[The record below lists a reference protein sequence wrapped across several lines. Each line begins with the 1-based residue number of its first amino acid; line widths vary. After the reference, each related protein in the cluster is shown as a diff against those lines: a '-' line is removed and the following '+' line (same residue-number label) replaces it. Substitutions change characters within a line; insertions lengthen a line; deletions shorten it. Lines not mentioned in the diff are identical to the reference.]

1 MKQVLRLP
9 FFALA
14 LCLLCAAAAGRVSAQ
29 TATPTPDPFVTQITS
44 SAGDTFARDISGDG
58 RFVVIESSGNIAT
71 AAPAGQTVPSNAD
84 GNREIFLFDF
94 AQRRIFQITD
104 TKSALK
110 SATVAEADRF
120 KNDNILVEVSNN
132 RPAISR
138 DGKWIVFSSNG
149 FNQNDAGSGP
159 FSFDGDVQANEDAL
173 KLDGNQELFLY
184 RVPDVAAAS
193 LTSGE
198 LPEFTNLRQNAF
210 TRVTNTTA
218 SRLPR
223 PGLGN
228 APPTAA
234 PFVAD
239 DNRDASIN
247 DDGSRVAFVSTRNL
261 AGNLG
266 AANSDGSPE
275 IYVYNNSGTPS
286 FTQLTV
292 TSLEQNLF
300 VFTDNPSISGA
311 TSGASVIAFV
321 SNATDLRTETGSNAA
336 NAASGN
342 ADGNAEIFVATYN
355 GTTATAMKQ
364 ATRTKRKIVGD
375 TVNFLNP
382 GRRISRD
389 GSLVVFESVAAD
401 PKGDNSA
408 TNDSNR
414 AVFVY
419 NVAADTFTQVAA
431 RALSTGTDA
440 EFEDVLRFPTFA
452 RADST
457 RVYFTSDLNLKSDG
471 SRVNISDTAGLNPL
485 RIKQI
490 FSATVPA
497 SSSGATL
504 VTRLTNLTGADP
516 GNTMEAYVSDTQE
529 RIAFSLAN
537 FEFGTGNPDRA
548 NEAYYL
554 ITPPAPLASDAPA
567 ASSALQFL
575 TGASRREVATPAAS
589 PSPVPTPAAGVVTGL
604 APGMIGF
611 VRTTSTAPATLA
623 PSEKRVCPADNPG
636 CDAASES
643 QHRPNLP
650 VELNGVSLSVNGA
663 AAGLYFVSPTEVQFV
678 VPPALAAQTAA
689 ATYPV
694 VITVRGGATVRTV
707 RTVLQVVA
715 AQPDIFTTT
724 NGAGGRA
731 AVTNVTNPL
740 LATGTP
746 EPFSVKTTFTN
757 SSGQTVTAQTVLRVV
772 LTGVRDPLKSPAAGL
787 ARSSFTV
794 RIGTTDLTGEAIP
807 RDAQPTDT
815 PGVFTLDF
823 VLPDS
828 LAGAGDVPIII
839 TFASG
844 GVTSTSR
851 PADTAPRIRINN

>member
-14 LCLLCAAAAGRVSAQ
+14 ICLLASFAGRASAQ
-29 TATPTPDPFVTQITS
+29 TPTPDPFVTQITNS
-44 SAGDTFARDISGDG
+44 PSDNFARDISGDG
-58 RFVVIESSGNIAT
+58 RFVVIESSGNLAT
-71 AAPAGQTVPSNAD
+71 AAPAGQTVPGNAD

-94 AQRRIFQITD
+94 AQRRIFQLTD

-138 DGKWIVFSSNG
+138 DGRWIVFSSN
-149 FNQNDAGSGP
+149 ASTP
-159 FSFDGDVQANEDAL
+159 FSFDGDAQANEDAL
-173 KLDGNQELFLY
+173 KADGNQELFLY

-193 LTSGE
+193 LTSGD
-198 LPEFTNLRQNAF
+198 LPAYTNLRQNAF
-210 TRVTNTTA
+210 TRATDTPA

-223 PGLGN
+223 AGVGN
-228 APPTAA
+228 PPSLVNA

-261 AGNLG
+261 ASVNLG
-266 AANSDGSPE
+266 ASNPDASPE
-275 IYVYNNSGTPS
+275 IFVYNNSGS
-286 FTQLTV
+286 GSYSQITV
-292 TSLEQNLF
+292 TSLDQNLF
-300 VFTDNPSISGA
+300 VYTDNPSISGA

-321 SNATDLRTETGSNAA
+321 SNATDLRTATGTGAA

-342 ADGNAEIFVATYN
+342 ADGDSEVFVATYN
-355 GTTATAMKQ
+355 GTTATSMKQ
-364 ATRTKRKIVGD
+364 ATRTKRKIAPD
-375 TVNFLNP
+375 TVNFLSP

-389 GSLVVFESVAAD
+389 GALVAFESVAAD
-401 PKGDNSA
+401 PKADDSA
-408 TNDSNR
+408 TNDANR

-419 NVAADTFTQVAA
+419 NVAADTFTQIGP
-431 RALSTGTDA
+431 RAVSTGTDS

-452 RADST
+452 RTDNT
-457 RVYFTSDLNLKSDG
+457 RVYFTSDLNLKPDG
-471 SRVNISDTAGLNPL
+471 TRAPLDDATGLNPK

-497 SSSGATL
+497 APSTATTI
-504 VTRLTNLTGADP
+504 TRLTNLTGSDP
-516 GNTMEAYVSDTQE
+516 GNTMEAYVADTQE
-529 RIAFSLAN
+529 RISFSLAN
-537 FEFGTGNPDRA
+537 YEFGTGNPDRA

-554 ITPPAPLASDAPA
+554 ITPPAPASSDAPA

-589 PSPVPTPAAGVVTGL
+589 PSPVPTPSPGVVTGL

-611 VRTTSTAPATLA
+611 VRTTSTSPAALTLA
-623 PSEKRVCPADNPG
+623 PSEKRACPVDNPG

-643 QHRPNLP
+643 QHRPPLP
-650 VELNGVSLSVNGA
+650 VELNGVSLSVNNA
-663 AAGLYFVSPTEVQFV
+663 AAGLYFVSPTEIQFV
-678 VPPALAAQTAA
+678 VPPGLAAQTAA
-689 ATYPV
+689 ATYAV
-694 VITVRGGATVRTV
+694 VITVRDGATVRTV

-740 LATGTP
+740 LSTGTP
-746 EPFSVKTTFTN
+746 EPFTVTTTYTN
-757 SSGQTVTAQTVLRVV
+757 SAGTSVTEATKLRLV
-772 LTGVRDPLKSPAAGL
+772 LTGVRGV
-787 ARSSFTV
+787 ARSTITV
-794 RIGTTDLTGEAIP
+794 RLTKSDNTTVDITGDAIP
-807 RDAQPTDT
+807 TDPQAT
-815 PGVFTLDF
+815 DMPGVFTLDF
-823 VLPDS
+823 RLPAT
-828 LAGAGDVPIII
+828 LANAGDV
-839 TFASG
+839 A
-844 GVTSTSR
+844 VTV
-851 PADTAPRIRINN
+851 IV

>member
-14 LCLLCAAAAGRVSAQ
+14 LCLLIASAAGRAAAQ
-29 TATPTPDPFVTQITS
+29 TASPTPDPFVTQITS
-44 SAGDTFARDISGDG
+44 STRDAFARDISGDG
-58 RFVVIESSGNIAT
+58 RFVVIESDGNLAT
-71 AAPAGQTVPSNAD
+71 AAAPGQIVPGNAD

-94 AQRRIFQITD
+94 AQRRVFQITD

-120 KNDNILVEVSNN
+120 RNDNILVEVSNN

-138 DGKWIVFSSNG
+138 DGKWIVFSSN
-149 FNQNDAGSGP
+149 APTP
-159 FSFDGDVQANEDAL
+159 FGFDGDVQANEDAL

-184 RVPDVAAAS
+184 RVPDVAPAS

-198 LPEFTNLRQNAF
+198 LPAFTDLRQNAF
-210 TRVTNTTA
+210 TRVTNTPA

-223 PGLGN
+223 PGVSN
-228 APPTAA
+228 TPPITA

-247 DDGSRVAFVSTRNL
+247 DDGSRVAFVSTRNI

-266 AANSDGSPE
+266 AANADGSPE
-275 IYVYNNSGTPS
+275 IFVYNNSGSGS

-300 VFTDNPSISGA
+300 VFTDNPNISGA
-311 TSGASVIAFV
+311 TAGTSVVAFV

-342 ADGNAEIFVATYN
+342 TDGNAEIFVANYN
-355 GTTATAMKQ
+355 GTTATSMKQ
-364 ATRTKRKIVGD
+364 ATHTKRKGIGD

-389 GSLVVFESVAAD
+389 GSLVAFESVAAD
-401 PKGDNSA
+401 PKGDNGA
-408 TNDSNR
+408 TNDANR

-419 NVAADTFTQVAA
+419 NVAADTFTQVGA

-452 RADST
+452 RTDNT
-457 RVYFTSDLNLKSDG
+457 RLYFTSDLNLKADG
-471 SRVNISDTAGLNPL
+471 TRANVNDAAGLNPS

-490 FSATVPA
+490 FSATIPA
-497 SSSGATL
+497 SSSAASA
-504 VTRLTNLTGADP
+504 VTRLTNLTGTDP
-516 GNTMEAYVSDTQE
+516 GSTMEVFVSDTQE
-529 RIAFSLAN
+529 RISFSLAN
-537 FEFGTGNPDRA
+537 FEFGTGNPDLA

-554 ITPPAPLASDAPA
+554 ITPPAPLASDAPT

-589 PSPVPTPAAGVVTGL
+589 PSPVPSPSPGVVTGL

-611 VRTTSTAPATLA
+611 VRTTSTSPATLA
-623 PSEKRVCPADNPG
+623 PSEKSACPSAG
-636 CDAASES
+636 CDPPSETL
-643 QHRPNLP
+643 HRPALP

-663 AAGLYFVSPTEVQFV
+663 AAGLYFVSPAEIQFV
-678 VPPALAAQTAA
+678 VPPGLAAQAGA

-694 VITVRGGATVRTV
+694 VITVRGGASERTV
-707 RTVLQVVA
+707 RTALQVVA
-715 AQPDIFTTT
+715 AQPDIFTSTD
-724 NGAGGRA
+724 GPGGRA
-731 AVTNVTNPL
+731 RISNVTDPKV
-740 LATGTP
+740 AFGSS
-746 EPFSVKTTFTN
+746 EPFTVKTTFLN
-757 SSGQTVTAQTVLRVV
+757 DAGQSVTEATKLRVV
-772 LTGVRDPLKSPAAGL
+772 LTGVRDPTQQGAQGLPRAAFTIRITKSDNT
-787 ARSSFTV
+787 TV
-794 RIGTTDLTGEAIP
+794 DITGDAITND
-807 RDAQPTDT
+807 RAQPLNEM
-815 PGVFTLDF
+815 PGAFTLDF
-823 VLPDS
+823 RLPES
-828 LAGAGDVPIII
+828 LAGAGDVAI
-839 TFASG
+839 TVIANTNFA
-844 GVTSTSR
+844 SR
-851 PADTAPRIRINN
+851 PADTAPRFRIN